1 MTNQLS
7 ASNSERQ
14 PKSNWCNVK
23 HIHSQAWKNIIPRS
37 DISHSCVQPFWI
49 NNTWNIRWI
58 LETFYLVWNYTQ
70 VGFQSGS
77 HYVNRKH
84 GNKKLSEESSHT
96 NGIKAVCIFRQ
107 VMQTNLASSDCTTP
121 TQCVAIYSIH
131 DIKNTTTI
139 TPLH

>member
-1 MTNQLS
+1 MNSGNFLFGVKLYSSRFPVRLS
-7 ASNSERQ
+7 LCQ
-14 PKSNWCNVK
+14 QK
-23 HIHSQAWKNIIPRS
+23 
-37 DISHSCVQPFWI
+37 
-49 NNTWNIRWI
+49 T
-58 LETFYLVWNYTQ
+58 Y
-70 VGFQSGS
+70 
-77 HYVNRKH
+77 
-84 GNKKLSEESSHT
+84 GNKKLSEESSQT